1 MRGRKEHK
9 LHSHRKSTVW
19 GLYVFAFTGVLIAM
33 AAVLLLPPVSVAA
46 EEAAP
51 VEINEENFPDEIFRQ
66 YVSDNFDTDG
76 NGFLSELEI
85 ARQDSINVF
94 NENITTLKG
103 IEFFTSLKKLNCGNN
118 QLTDLDVSK
127 NVALT
132 SLHCNLNQLTQL
144 DVSQNTALLHLC
156 CDHNAITELN
166 LEKNENLSILECQYT
181 KLTSLDVSNNTNLTI
196 LNCNSSLLEEI
207 SLGTHEKLF
216 RIECMGLEKLS
227 ELDLSGC
234 PALKEL
240 SLSGCGFASLD
251 VSQNTK
257 LEMLGCG
264 SNQLTSLDV
273 SQNTALKTL
282 DCQDNRLT
290 SLDVSQNTGLTR
302 LVCGQ
307 NPLGSLDVS
316 RNTALNFLDCFAS
329 RLTSLDVSQNTELTT
344 LRCGRNQLTSLDL
357 SNNTKLA
364 LNSDYS
370 FSCSDNIYELQTCE
384 DFDLA
389 ELSQYGFE
397 LSKASNWRAS
407 KLTDDGKLIYL
418 SYGPQPRYDYDCGQG
433 KSVEFVIQFPD
444 HSLNVIAEKKPTCT
458 EAGNVAYYHCSV
470 CGHNFTALSCEELIE
485 SVEIAANG
493 HVYETDWKSDS
504 ENHWHKCENCDVIT
518 GNAAHTWDEGVVTT
532 KPTEASKG
540 EKTYTCTVCKA
551 TKAEEVD
558 YVPPTPTPGMP
569 ETTPT
574 PELTPTPTPGIPE
587 TTPTP
592 ELTPTP
598 TNTPAP
604 TPTNTPVPTPTNTPV
619 PTPTNTP
626 VPTPTNTPVPTPT
639 NTPVPIPTTRPEPPH
654 RHDYIDGVCDCGAT
668 DPDYVP
674 PHSHTYINGVCD
686 CGETDPNHVHIYEN
700 GICTICGAKNPGYI
714 EVIVSSGENAPAISS
729 DAKGLEETVL
739 TPEEKQQAEGVDI
752 KVYLTVEDAGESI
765 SDADKAAVEEALEE
779 DYRIGQYLDISLF
792 KVIGENRTQILETK
806 QSIRITI
813 DVPVG
818 LKPADGA
825 AERTFS
831 IIRVHNGEAVVLEDM
846 DSDTDTITIE
856 TDRFSS
862 YTIVYQEDEE
872 AEEVKDDEPKT
883 GDTAGTE
890 WYAIFIFMIGF
901 SGLLLYAKEHRHNKT
916 GREKR

>member
-1 MRGRKEHK
+1 M
-9 LHSHRKSTVW
+9 
-19 GLYVFAFTGVLIAM
+19 FAFVGIVIAM
-33 AAVLLLPPVSVAA
+33 AVLLLPPDSAAA
-46 EEAAP
+46 EKTAP

-85 ARQDSINVF
+85 ARQDFINVS

-234 PALKEL
+234 PVLKEL

-282 DCQDNRLT
+282 GCQDNRLT

-307 NPLGSLDVS
+307 NPLGFLDVS

-357 SNNTKLA
+357 SNNTKLD

-397 LSKASNWRAS
+397 LSKASNWRAA

-493 HVYETDWKSDS
+493 HAYETDWKSDS
-504 ENHWHKCENCDVIT
+504 ENHWHKCQNCDAVT
-518 GNAAHTWDEGVVTT
+518 DSAAHTWDKGKVTT
-532 KPTEASKG
+532 EPTEDSNG

-558 YVPPTPTPGMP
+558 YVPPTPTP
-569 ETTPT
+569 
-574 PELTPTPTPGIPE
+574 
-587 TTPTP
+587 
-592 ELTPTP
+592 
-598 TNTPAP
+598 
-604 TPTNTPVPTPTNTPV
+604 TNTPVPTPTNTPV
-619 PTPTNTP
+619 PTPTA
-626 VPTPTNTPVPTPT
+626 
-639 NTPVPIPTTRPEPPH
+639 RPKPPH

-700 GICTICGAKNPGYI
+700 GICTICGAKDPGYI

-729 DAKGLEETVL
+729 DEKGLEETVL
-739 TPEEKQQAEGVDI
+739 TPEEKQQAEGIDI

-765 SDADKAAVEEALEE
+765 SDSDKASVEEALKEN
-779 DYRIGQYLDISLF
+779 YKIGQHLDISLF

-806 QSIRITI
+806 QNIRITI
-813 DVPVG
+813 DVPD
-818 LKPADGA
+818 LLRTAEGA
-825 AERTFS
+825 PERIFS
-831 IIRVHNGEAVVLEDM
+831 IVRVHDGKTVILEDM
-846 DSDTDTITIE
+846 DSDANTITIE

-862 YTIVYQEDEE
+862 YTIVYQEEE
-872 AEEVKDDEPKT
+872 KAEPVKDDEPKT
-883 GDTAGTE
+883 GDASRTE
-890 WYAIFIFMIGF
+890 LYVIFIFIIGLF
-901 SGLLLYAKEHRHNKT
+901 GLMACAKNHRTK
-916 GREKR
+916 